1 MARCDQ
7 YNLGFSSAVD
17 ACYGILLSHPP
28 ELAADVAAK
37 VFVESACTILLNGGE
52 LTGDA
57 QLDLSLPR
65 ALEACSLAL
74 DQELYKQLLVAQRT
88 ACALSTVSHESKVAL
103 HMLTR
108 QMVCLPFPLMD

>member
-17 ACYGILLSHPP
+17 ACSGLLLSHSP

-37 VFVESACTILLNGGE
+37 VFVESACTLLLNGGE
-52 LTGDA
+52 VTGDT

-65 ALEACSLAL
+65 ALEACGLAL

-88 ACALSTVSHESKVAL
+88 ACALSTVGYESKLAL
-103 HMLTR
+103 YMLTR
-108 QMVCLPFPLMD
+108 QLRLFSMD